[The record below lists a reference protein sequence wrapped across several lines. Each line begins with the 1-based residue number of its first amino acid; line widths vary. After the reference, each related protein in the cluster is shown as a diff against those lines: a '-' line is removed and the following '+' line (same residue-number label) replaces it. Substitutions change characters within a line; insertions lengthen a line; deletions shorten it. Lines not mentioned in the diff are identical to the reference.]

1 MSGWSLFGLLIG
13 LELTGLD
20 LKTADAAYPRFYRA
34 VADFVYH
41 GRLGLRSRNA
51 WRGKLLPLTAADLRQ
66 DLYQSHAT
74 ASEPSCATQYR
85 VARSR
90 TRKLAKSRLLV
101 FGAQR

>member
-20 LKTADAAYPRFYRA
+20 WQAADTARSRFYRA

-51 WRGKLLPLTAADLRQ
+51 WRAKLLPLTAADLRQ
-66 DLYQSHAT
+66 DL
-74 ASEPSCATQYR
+74 
-85 VARSR
+85 
-90 TRKLAKSRLLV
+90 
-101 FGAQR
+101 